1 MLNEKCKAIL
11 DVEAR
16 LKDLAEKAAKIATV
30 KRSLETTYENLREE
44 LTLEMAA
51 QGCLQT
57 EYAGLSFALQNAPRR
72 VIVAD
77 ESRIPD
83 EFFKITKTLDKKKLN
98 EEMKDHD
105 IDGCLWS
112 NGGQQ
117 LVIRA
122 KSRR

>member
-1 MLNEKCKAIL
+1 VNEKCKAIL

-30 KRSLETTYENLREE
+30 KRSLEVTYENLREE
-44 LTLEMAA
+44 LTAEMEAH
-51 QGCLQT
+51 GCLET
-57 EYAGLSFALQNAPRR
+57 EYAGLVFALTRAPRR
-72 VIVAD
+72 VIVSD

-83 EFFKITKTLDKKKLN
+83 EFFKVTKTLDKKRLN
-98 EEMKDHD
+98 EEMKTKD

-112 NGGQQ
+112 NSGQQ